1 MRASYAVKV
10 NNEWILRSSSE
21 AESKK
26 RKKKKKKKLKVDG
39 KDKHEVRTMLWR
51 KSNINSRLF
60 LSLFLSHYLYTH
72 IYIFIYTSARESR
85 CMTTSL
91 VFVSFQFVN
100 RLTLSDH
107 YCYPISW
114 ICHCLEKDSMI
125 VSFSL
130 LLSDSLV
137 ILRTYAIFHL
147 ISSFSTVHYFK
158 V

>member
-51 KSNINSRLF
+51 KLNINSRLF
-60 LSLFLSHYLYTH
+60 LSLFLFHYLY

-91 VFVSFQFVN
+91 VFVSSQFVN

-130 LLSDSLV
+130 LLSDLLV